1 MNRIDL
7 RLVVCFAAPL
17 LVAGCS
23 DTSRD
28 PFAVLAQAEQADA
41 AFAQAEALGD
51 LDAALEAVR
60 MRVALLESTGLP
72 DDLVGPVLAHGRGL
86 LGEAEGSA
94 AAADTATS
102 WSALRRLADYLPASE
117 PKALATA
124 LIHAAETRFA
134 DVVRNDEPVGR
145 LQRERADR
153 LLRGA
158 REAVVE
164 EDFPL
169 AIRRAYYARQLLR
182 SEP

>member
-1 MNRIDL
+1 VNRIDL
-7 RLVVCFAAPL
+7 RLVACLAASL
-17 LVAGCS
+17 VVAGCS

-28 PFAVLAQAEQADA
+28 PFAVLAQAEVADA
-41 AFAQAEALGD
+41 AFAEAEALGD
-51 LDAALEAVR
+51 LDAALKAIR
-60 MRVALLESTGLP
+60 LRVALLESAGLP
-72 DDLVGPVLAHGRGL
+72 EDLVGPVLAHGRGL

-94 AAADTATS
+94 ATADTAAS

-117 PKALATA
+117 PRALAAA
-124 LIHAAETRFA
+124 LIHAAEARFA
-134 DVVRNDEPVGR
+134 DVVRHDEPVSR